1 MNALMSGLRGLSASV
16 ASCHDPSSLDFGSEA
31 CNAILAAAGLMTVQG
46 PSGMTTT
53 VQGPG
58 VVNPLNVVGVTTGP
72 HYDIPGTNAVLPA
85 TSPNAP
91 AAWPPNSVAVIQSYG
106 YKCIPTDWPQP
117 LDGSFPYCAAGQNPL
132 TAAFAPTPVT
142 PAPSTPAL
150 PAPSAPSTPVTPVS
164 SAASTTPPQTQAQA
178 TAAAQ
183 TQGNTSAN
191 TTTAPPAAPSGAA
204 LSATLQNSTRPGN
217 NTQLLVGD
225 VWVITVTGAPNSPVE
240 VTAVQNGNALGT
252 TPMGTT
258 NAQGVLTLSGTVAA
272 SSAGTWVEQWKVGG
286 QPAGTV
292 QFSVSAPSSGD
303 GSGGGTGTGAGTS
316 TDTGGTDTTSDSV
329 SSFFAALTPTELLI
343 GAGAIAYLL
352 FSSKKG
358 KH

>member
-1 MNALMSGLRGLSASV
+1 MNALMSGLRGLSASFV
-16 ASCHDPSSLDFGSEA
+16 SCRDPSSLDFGSEA

-58 VVNPLNVVGVTTGP
+58 VVNPLNLVGVTTGP

-85 TSPNAP
+85 TTPNAP
-91 AAWPPNSVAVIQSYG
+91 AAWPPNSVVVIQSYG

-132 TAAFAPTPVT
+132 TAAFAPTPTSVT

-150 PAPSAPSTPVTPVS
+150 SAPSTPVTPVS
-164 SAASTTPPQTQAQA
+164 PAASTTPSQTQAQA

-183 TQGNTSAN
+183 TQGNASAN
-191 TTTAPPAAPSGAA
+191 TAAPPATPSAAA

-225 VWVITVTGAPNSPVE
+225 VWVITVAGAPNSPVE

-292 QFSVSAPSSGD
+292 QFSVSAPSSGG
-303 GSGGGTGTGAGTS
+303 GSGGGAGTGTGTG
-316 TDTGGTDTTSDSV
+316 TDTGGTDTTSDSGV

-352 FSSKKG
+352 FSGKKG